1 MKRAIMTKVALLM
14 ALIMMLVAGCA
25 SEKEEPKTE
34 KDTLTVVISQ
44 DPDGFDPNANT
55 NFAPHQVKSQ
65 IYETLVRL
73 DENNEVQPC
82 LAESWE
88 YEDDQTLIFKL
99 RKGVKFH
106 NGEELKASDV
116 IFSYKR
122 AFEDKTAGYVNL
134 TNMDIDKCEAVDDYT
149 VKLVT
154 KGPYSMQLNLLEN
167 PLVSI
172 FSQKAYEDASGD
184 FTEPVGTGP
193 YKLKEYFPGDR
204 VEMTAFE
211 DYWGKD
217 EPKIKNLVFR
227 VITES
232 ASRAIAAETG
242 EADIVYDIA
251 STDIERLEKAENV
264 NMVREISA
272 NTRYV
277 SINTEAKPYNE
288 PKVRE
293 ALRYAIDRPS
303 AVKVAWGD
311 FGKTANG
318 LVNDGI
324 VGASKDLSEFLVE
337 RDVQKAKELLKEA
350 GYPDGFKT
358 SILCS
363 NADQESMSFCEAIQ
377 SQLAEVGITLEIK
390 AQEPTAWVEDSLGG
404 RGELSIYGFTASTGE
419 AGKILVRFLSDANEF
434 GMYHWN
440 SPEFD
445 EIMAK
450 ALQTIDDDE
459 RNKLFDEA
467 QKMVMKAGI
476 AIPIWQKELAIATSK
491 NVEGFQCSVAYEAH
505 ILKDVSFK

>member
-193 YKLKEYFPGDR
+193 YELD
-204 VEMTAFE
+204 T
-211 DYWGKD
+211 W
-217 EPKIKNLVFR
+217 NQ
-227 VITES
+227 
-232 ASRAIAAETG
+232 
-242 EADIVYDIA
+242 
-251 STDIERLEKAENV
+251 TDF
-264 NMVREISA
+264 
-272 NTRYV
+272 
-277 SINTEAKPYNE
+277 
-288 PKVRE
+288 
-293 ALRYAIDRPS
+293 
-303 AVKVAWGD
+303 VKVKK
-311 FGKTANG
+311 F
-318 LVNDGI
+318 
-324 VGASKDLSEFLVE
+324 
-337 RDVQKAKELLKEA
+337 
-350 GYPDGFKT
+350 
-358 SILCS
+358 
-363 NADQESMSFCEAIQ
+363 
-377 SQLAEVGITLEIK
+377 
-390 AQEPTAWVEDSLGG
+390 
-404 RGELSIYGFTASTGE
+404 
-419 AGKILVRFLSDANEF
+419 
-434 GMYHWN
+434 
-440 SPEFD
+440 
-445 EIMAK
+445 
-450 ALQTIDDDE
+450 
-459 RNKLFDEA
+459 
-467 QKMVMKAGI
+467 
-476 AIPIWQKELAIATSK
+476 
-491 NVEGFQCSVAYEAH
+491 
-505 ILKDVSFK
+505 